1 MAKTLTMAP
10 MPSSDDDSD
19 TLGSFSIDSSLG
31 NSHGASKDSADR
43 DMTEDEVAIM
53 VKNALRKARRAMH
66 NSSPS
71 TQSLDSK
78 SLQSNSLE
86 GDGVS
91 VGLGVATTS
100 STLTEGEGKIDAPA
114 NNIAKKIEP
123 MAESL
128 SYESEGDATVAA
140 TNEDDIARRI
150 EEEIHSARAFAEKV
164 YYGGKGGSPKKSG
177 PKDGGNATER
187 TPVSPR
193 NRKNDSNCSPVKN
206 KPSSTPSNASNKSIS
221 PVRTDSNI
229 SDMTPKV
236 NNKEA
241 VSMSA
246 TKRKTSRLSGGGG
259 VPKDASDEV
268 LPRPPAMPISP
279 SKREGGKSSLAAKV
293 PLKLEIEAD
302 SDDEEDF
309 GSIHYEKR
317 FSSESKKSNEKAA
330 VTASLDRR
338 QLSSKAKKSSES
350 PRSPEKKS
358 KQSEKRISS
367 PPLSPVSTKNEK
379 IQKQKPAIKEP
390 LSPSSILSS
399 TSGPSTTASSESQT
413 PTNSSSAYNH
423 NGKREN
429 RLVVFRHPYP
439 LPPPPVLP
447 RADEIIIAENSA
459 KEHDFNVKWV
469 DPNNDLLQLIQA
481 AEDDNLVRRSNAC
494 GAIKVLVSK
503 DTNQARLCRTNGLL
517 NALITASMDDAVD
530 SDALDART
538 RAVTALLYLSEPK
551 DNRFIMAKHPQ
562 LLDVLVKVIEEDTGE
577 ARLRA
582 CSTLATLAKTPQNRG
597 IIANIDKLADV
608 LSDLMVINAVPKE
621 NEEKIKPEAA
631 KIKEATSE
639 GEEGIE
645 RAQTAESR
653 DDTFRDEDTMGSY
666 NSEDDRLL
674 TNTYSG
680 TFSAGSGT
688 FTEDDYTFHDES
700 IYSGTD
706 GGSYNEDDEDIDD
719 APSAGYSMDDG
730 SVEEEEG
737 VEMQISSLKKL
748 NIENHSDF
756 LAKSQLS
763 ACATLTHLTKHCANA
778 PLLSKNEKV
787 LKNVL
792 MLATIFHH
800 PLHTR
805 CIEIL
810 CNFSRF
816 PSNNARL
823 AAMPKVVETLL
834 ICGKS
839 KIAEDRMWAVRTI
852 QNLCSDATS
861 KVKLATGQLLSLL
874 SAAAMRKDYDEQ
886 FAAVGALM
894 NLSTEPGA
902 IVPLTNTKT
911 VVASLV
917 HLAHSPNTPATV
929 RKIACDS
936 LATIGLWLQT
946 LASAGT
952 VPEDIPFSPL
962 PTHTATGW
970 LRWES

>member
-1 MAKTLTMAP
+1 MAKTSTLAP

-86 GDGVS
+86 GDGMSVS
-91 VGLGVATTS
+91 LGVATTS

-114 NNIAKKIEP
+114 NDIEKKIEP

-128 SYESEGDATVAA
+128 SYESEGDAPVAT
-140 TNEDDIARRI
+140 TNEDDIAQRI

-177 PKDGGNATER
+177 PKDGENATQR
-187 TPVSPR
+187 TPVSPL
-193 NRKNDSNCSPVKN
+193 NRKNDSNCGPVKN

-221 PVRTDSNI
+221 PVRTDSNV

-236 NNKEA
+236 HNKEA

-246 TKRKTSRLSGGGG
+246 TKCKTSRLSGGCS
-259 VPKDASDEV
+259 VPKDASDKA

-279 SKREGGKSSLAAKV
+279 SKREGGKASPSAKV

-302 SDDEEDF
+302 SYDEEDS

-317 FSSESKKSNEKAA
+317 LSSETEKSNKKVA
-330 VTASLDRR
+330 VTASLDQR

-350 PRSPEKKS
+350 PRSQEKKS
-358 KQSEKRISS
+358 KQSEKRVSS
-367 PPLSPVSTKNEK
+367 PPLSPVTTKNEK
-379 IQKQKPAIKEP
+379 IQKQKPEIKEP

-399 TSGPSTTASSESQT
+399 TSGPSMTASSESQT
-413 PTNSSSAYNH
+413 PTNSSSAHNLN

-429 RLVVFRHPYP
+429 RQVVFRHPYP

-469 DPNNDLLQLIQA
+469 DPNHDLLQLIQA

-608 LSDLMVINAVPKE
+608 LSDLMIINAVPKE
-621 NEEKIKPEAA
+621 NDEKIKAEAA
-631 KIKEATSE
+631 KVKER
-639 GEEGIE
+639 EEGIE

-674 TNTYSG
+674 TNTFSG

-778 PLLSKNEKV
+778 VSFCEVVICCFPQFIKLTV
-787 LKNVL
+787 L
-792 MLATIFHH
+792 A
-800 PLHTR
+800 
-805 CIEIL
+805 
-810 CNFSRF
+810 
-816 PSNNARL
+816 
-823 AAMPKVVETLL
+823 
-834 ICGKS
+834 G
-839 KIAEDRMWAVRTI
+839 
-852 QNLCSDATS
+852 
-861 KVKLATGQLLSLL
+861 
-874 SAAAMRKDYDEQ
+874 
-886 FAAVGALM
+886 
-894 NLSTEPGA
+894 NLST
-902 IVPLTNTKT
+902 
-911 VVASLV
+911 
-917 HLAHSPNTPATV
+917 PAFV
-929 RKIACDS
+929 EQK
-936 LATIGLWLQT
+936 
-946 LASAGT
+946 
-952 VPEDIPFSPL
+952 
-962 PTHTATGW
+962 
-970 LRWES
+970 